1 MKNLKCRCKL
11 IIIILDMLVLVPVN
25 LKKIQTIQLL
35 NWRDK
40 YCVVSLALKQGLNDE
55 NASHKQHV

>member
-1 MKNLKCRCKL
+1 
-11 IIIILDMLVLVPVN
+11 MLVLVPVN

-55 NASHKQHV
+55 SASHKQHV